1 MNVGWLDS
9 SLSIMEQ
16 GIQEFDTLLLRFK
29 YYTFY
34 DLNPKLD
41 AVRINMIF
49 EQAKWLILNE
59 QLDCTEEEML
69 LFAALQ
75 LQVGLQANVPQPHDM
90 YEEDDDVDAA
100 LSELQISLEGSA
112 NPNNDITQ
120 VPQLSDYLRFFKPKR
135 FTLKSFKSLFFV
147 CRDLVL
153 SAYKS
158 SNAAAQGIDP
168 VMQVNLKG
176 CEVTPEVNLS
186 QHKYQIKLE
195 IPSAEGMSEMWLRF
209 DTVSEINNN

>member
-16 GIQEFDTLLLRFK
+16 GIQEFDTLMLRFK

-41 AVRINMIF
+41 AVRINMIY

-75 LQVGLQANVPQPHDM
+75 VSISPPPLLEFLLVIVVDPACLSSLVGKNGAR
-90 YEEDDDVDAA
+90 A
-100 LSELQISLEGSA
+100 LG
-112 NPNNDITQ
+112 
-120 VPQLSDYLRFFKPKR
+120 LSTYLNF
-135 FTLKSFKSLFFV
+135 
-147 CRDLVL
+147 
-153 SAYKS
+153 
-158 SNAAAQGIDP
+158 
-168 VMQVNLKG
+168 
-176 CEVTPEVNLS
+176 
-186 QHKYQIKLE
+186 
-195 IPSAEGMSEMWLRF
+195 
-209 DTVSEINNN
+209 

>member
-16 GIQEFDTLLLRFK
+16 GIQEFDTLMLRFK

-41 AVRINMIF
+41 AVRINMIY

-75 LQVGLQANVPQPHDM
+75 V
-90 YEEDDDVDAA
+90 
-100 LSELQISLEGSA
+100 SISLYA
-112 NPNNDITQ
+112 WRCFWMVDP
-120 VPQLSDYLRFFKPKR
+120 
-135 FTLKSFKSLFFV
+135 
-147 CRDLVL
+147 
-153 SAYKS
+153 
-158 SNAAAQGIDP
+158 AAAWKSGWKKWAPYAHNDQKFQRKQKI
-168 VMQVNLKG
+168 
-176 CEVTPEVNLS
+176 
-186 QHKYQIKLE
+186 
-195 IPSAEGMSEMWLRF
+195 RF
-209 DTVSEINNN
+209 SYFQM

>member
-16 GIQEFDTLLLRFK
+16 GIQEFDTLMLRFK

-41 AVRINMIF
+41 AVRINMIY

-75 LQVGLQANVPQPHDM
+75 VSISPPPPFGTPT
-90 YEEDDDVDAA
+90 EDTGGRSC
-100 LSELQISLEGSA
+100 LL
-112 NPNNDITQ
+112 NT
-120 VPQLSDYLRFFKPKR
+120 
-135 FTLKSFKSLFFV
+135 
-147 CRDLVL
+147 
-153 SAYKS
+153 
-158 SNAAAQGIDP
+158 
-168 VMQVNLKG
+168 
-176 CEVTPEVNLS
+176 
-186 QHKYQIKLE
+186 
-195 IPSAEGMSEMWLRF
+195 
-209 DTVSEINNN
+209 

>member
-16 GIQEFDTLLLRFK
+16 GIQEFDTLMLRFK

-41 AVRINMIF
+41 AVRINMIY

-75 LQVGLQANVPQPHDM
+75 V
-90 YEEDDDVDAA
+90 
-100 LSELQISLEGSA
+100 SISLMCLEVLLDGRSCCCLKVWMEKMG
-112 NPNNDITQ
+112 PLCTQ
-120 VPQLSDYLRFFKPKR
+120 
-135 FTLKSFKSLFFV
+135 
-147 CRDLVL
+147 
-153 SAYKS
+153 
-158 SNAAAQGIDP
+158 
-168 VMQVNLKG
+168 
-176 CEVTPEVNLS
+176 
-186 QHKYQIKLE
+186 
-195 IPSAEGMSEMWLRF
+195 
-209 DTVSEINNN
+209 